1 MNKTLLRFIITA
13 LIGLTIGGAVFA
25 YQAQHY
31 SISKDLCLL
40 ISNATYVS
48 GILLL
53 FTGFICFIANKGGS
67 LIVGYL
73 AYRVKA
79 IFKRKKETIQGF
91 FEYVLLH
98 YDKKKIHLSN
108 IFIVGGVLMTVAI
121 ITAVIVGK

>member
-1 MNKTLLRFIITA
+1 MNKTLLRFLITA

-31 SISKDLCLL
+31 SISKDLCML
-40 ISNATYVS
+40 ISNASYVS

-53 FTGFICFIANKGGS
+53 LTGLLCFIGNKGGS

-79 IFKRKKETIQGF
+79 CFIRKKETVQGF
-91 FEYVLLH
+91 FEYVILH
-98 YDKKKIHLSN
+98 HDKKKIPLSN
-108 IFIVGGVLMTVAI
+108 LFIVGGVLMTVAI
-121 ITAVIVGK
+121 ITAIIVGK